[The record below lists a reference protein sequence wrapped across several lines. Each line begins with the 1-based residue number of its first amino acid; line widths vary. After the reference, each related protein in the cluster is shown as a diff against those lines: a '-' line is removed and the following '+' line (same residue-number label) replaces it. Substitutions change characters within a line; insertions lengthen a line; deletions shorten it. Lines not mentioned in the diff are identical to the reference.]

1 MEAAKDDAGEDGE
14 DAEFRETILLFEP
27 LSLEP
32 FYGFGETNVG
42 SIENLETE
50 KLKN

>member
-14 DAEFRETILLFEP
+14 DADFRETILLFEP
-27 LSLEP
+27 LLLGP
-32 FYGFGETNVG
+32 FPGFGETKVE

-50 KLKN
+50 N